1 MSENRARPGSAPQ
14 GRQQQ
19 FGGKRSF
26 QKKKV
31 CRFCADKNMKADYK
45 DFRILKQF
53 ISERGKITPRRITGN
68 CAKHQRDVA
77 IAIKRARVLAF
88 LPFTTTVG

>member
-1 MSENRARPGSAPQ
+1 MNEKRNRQGSAPQ
-14 GRQQQ
+14 ERQQQ

-31 CRFCADKNMKADYK
+31 CRFCADKNLKADYK

-68 CAKHQRDVA
+68 CANHQRDVA
-77 IAIKRARVLAF
+77 IAIKRARVLSF
-88 LPFTTTVG
+88 LPFTTTVV